1 MKLFTNEDIRAIER
15 QTLSAEAITIHTL
28 VQRAAA
34 GIADEIAQRWRT
46 SKRIVVFAG
55 PGGNGADA
63 LAASALLIDRG
74 YNPEIH
80 LFNIGG
86 NALNDACRRC
96 RDNMRNNYPDAVSHE
111 VTPQTSIPRC
121 YRKLTS

>member
-74 YNPEIH
+74 YNPE
-80 LFNIGG
+80 FN
-86 NALNDACRRC
+86 L
-96 RDNMRNNYPDAVSHE
+96 YTTL
-111 VTPQTSIPRC
+111 TPISTKSPQASIPRC